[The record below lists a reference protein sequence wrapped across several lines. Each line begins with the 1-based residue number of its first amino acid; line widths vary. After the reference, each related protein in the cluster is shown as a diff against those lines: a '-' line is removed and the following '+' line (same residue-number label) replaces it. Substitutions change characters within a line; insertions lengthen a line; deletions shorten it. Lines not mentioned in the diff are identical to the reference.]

1 MAWQN
6 AGGGPGVGAMGAE
19 TSGVQAY
26 TLQGIPTS
34 LAAPRLLMP
43 MQV

>member
-6 AGGGPGVGAMGAE
+6 AGGQQTGNMAE
-19 TSGVQAY
+19 GNGVQAY
-26 TLQGIPTS
+26 TLQGMIQS
-34 LAAPRLLMP
+34 AERWIFAHD